1 MMIFNSFTVASE
13 YKVLHPLLMLIDHVE
28 RIITLLSKYSGTT
41 LIQSPM
47 GKKKNGCIKRV
58 VILPGQAQ
66 IS

>member
-1 MMIFNSFTVASE
+1 
-13 YKVLHPLLMLIDHVE
+13 MLIDHVE
-28 RIITLLSKYSGTT
+28 RIITLLSKDSGTT

-58 VILPGQAQ
+58 AILPGQAQ